1 MIGYACV
8 SGRERSGGPG
18 DSLESPGL
26 LLTHLHTGYTEHSGR
41 LPALLNHLVAEKA
54 LHLRFVWLFCGEN
67 GLNSGI
73 ISLLGCRQLDH
84 HHIGQCHT
92 ESMAAT
98 VDVAIHLAKFA
109 FFLVAGPA
117 AFHSLR
123 CVHRPQAAG
132 GELALLRASCG
143 HSTDL
148 AKRRL
153 ERWGWTIRA
162 LGAVSTLGLLVGAAV
177 ASAVKR
183 RLWVALMCLGVAAAV
198 AATTGWWLSMM
209 VGAALVQTPVDR
221 VRAQVQ

>member
-1 MIGYACV
+1 MLPSI
-8 SGRERSGGPG
+8 SP
-18 DSLESPGL
+18 SLPS
-26 LLTHLHTGYTEHSGR
+26 SS
-41 LPALLNHLVAEKA
+41 
-54 LHLRFVWLFCGEN
+54 WLDPPLSTPCAQ
-67 GLNSGI
+67 
-73 ISLLGCRQLDH
+73 R
-84 HHIGQCHT
+84 
-92 ESMAAT
+92 
-98 VDVAIHLAKFA
+98 
-109 FFLVAGPA
+109 
-117 AFHSLR
+117 
-123 CVHRPQAAG
+123 VHRPQAAG